1 MKFTQISQWGF
12 RYAVLVPN
20 LAAWGGVQLISDC
33 LEVLNMHA
41 MRSRVGHGVEAVR
54 VA

>member
-1 MKFTQISQWGF
+1 MKFARISQRG
-12 RYAVLVPN
+12 VLDAFLV
-20 LAAWGGVQLISDC
+20 LILVAQGGVQLISNC

-41 MRSRVGHGVEAVR
+41 MRLRVGHGVEAVR